1 MSGELIMAENYRVH
15 ERVGTLEQKVHTLE
29 HRAESIEWIKPEVT
43 KHGTLISEINANH
56 RSLEKSFSRLSAD
69 VEELS
74 ERFDDLIAAQET
86 HRIAQMQELHAIR
99 VEQSNTNA
107 QLRTAVKAIVLAGI
121 LIGAL
126 SNAGNIL
133 DRVRPESPSH
143 VSVGSYQHEGR
154 NNDN

>member
-1 MSGELIMAENYRVH
+1 MAENYRVH

-69 VEELS
+69 FEELT
-74 ERFDDLIAAQET
+74 ERFDELIAAQEG
-86 HRIAQMQELHAIR
+86 HRVAQMQELHAIR
-99 VEQSNTNA
+99 IAQSNTNT

-121 LIGAL
+121 LIGAM
-126 SNAGNIL
+126 SNIGSLL
-133 DRVRPESPSH
+133 DRVQSEPLAAGASLQESGGH
-143 VSVGSYQHEGR
+143 
-154 NNDN
+154 D